1 MTFFFKKMRRKIGID
16 FGTAK
21 TVFFVK
27 GEGIVV
33 NEPTV
38 VAVNNKT
45 NQIVAIGKEAEEMLG
60 KTPFHISAIKP
71 IVNGVISD
79 FEVAEKMLRYFLE
92 KTKKRG
98 FLNNLFDYSEVIIN
112 VPINITDV
120 ERRAV
125 EDVCKAAGVKSVY
138 LIESPLA
145 LALGAYLPISSSE
158 GTLIMDIG
166 GGSCQ
171 IAVISLSGVVVGRSL
186 KIAGNKLN
194 EDIIYYIRDR
204 FKLAIGE
211 RTAEEI
217 KIQIGSCL
225 DSGTNKE
232 MKVKGRDLTRGLP
245 KEIRIEEKDVREAI
259 TPSILKI
266 IDTLK
271 NVLESTPPE
280 LMGDIMEKG
289 VFLGGGTSLLK
300 GLDKLISKSVDI
312 PVNII
317 EEPTTALIRGI
328 SIIWDDFN
336 NYKEIL
342 ISSTKETPFE

>member
-1 MTFFFKKMRRKIGID
+1 MGSFFKQVKREIGID
-16 FGTAK
+16 FGTSNIAL
-21 TVFFVK
+21 FVK
-27 GEGIVV
+27 GEGIVI

-60 KTPFHISAIKP
+60 KTPLHIRAIKP
-71 IVNGVISD
+71 IINGVISD

-92 KTKKRG
+92 KTRKKG
-98 FLNNLFDYSEVIIN
+98 IFNKLFDYSQVIIN

-125 EDVCKAAGVKSVY
+125 EDVCKSAGVKNVF
-138 LIESPLA
+138 LVESPLA

-158 GTLIMDIG
+158 GTLVMDIG
-166 GGSCQ
+166 GGNCQ
-171 IAVISLSGVVVGRSL
+171 IAVISLNGVVVGKSL

-194 EDIIYYIRDR
+194 EDIIYYIRDK

-211 RTAEEI
+211 KTAEEI
-217 KIQIGSCL
+217 KIKIGSCL
-225 DSGTNKE
+225 DLGTNQE
-232 MKVKGRDLTRGLP
+232 VRIKGRDLTRGLP
-245 KEIRIEEKDVREAI
+245 KEIKIEEKDIREAI

-266 IDTLK
+266 IDALK

-289 VFLGGGTSLLK
+289 VFLGGGTSLLR
-300 GLDKLISKSVDI
+300 GLDKLIAKSIEV
-312 PVNII
+312 PVNLI

-328 SIIWDDFN
+328 SIILDNLDS
-336 NYKEIL
+336 YKDIL
-342 ISSTKETPFE
+342 ISSTREQPFE